1 MVDNRRVPRRL
12 LMRSR
17 SFIRSSRGSRR
28 DRNPGLNRRQGLRG
42 LRDNP
47 RIGPSRSFARS
58 LRLNRNIGRSR
69 IRADS
74 TGGAAYLRATQ
85 GRDPLITPR
94 GQRLRV

>member
-1 MVDNRRVPRRL
+1 MAVSRRVPRLL

-58 LRLNRNIGRSR
+58 LRGSRSIGRNQ
-69 IRADS
+69 IQADS
-74 TGGAAYLRATQ
+74 TGRAARLRATQ
-85 GRDPLITPR
+85 G
-94 GQRLRV
+94 